1 MTPSHRRSIIPT
13 TPKRIVKGAAG
24 GSIMWARRTRIL
36 VLGAVLTSALLA
48 TLLLQSPVPTQTVD
62 ELMASPKDHLDQEVA
77 VRGEVQ
83 DGTINNGSMTFVL
96 EGETSS
102 VMVRFADASVSN
114 GLDDN
119 RTVYA
124 EGVLTYVDG
133 TYLLE
138 ANIIKTSC
146 PSKYEEAA
154 ENA

>member
-1 MTPSHRRSIIPT
+1 MA
-13 TPKRIVKGAAG
+13 KA
-24 GSIMWARRTRIL
+24 MWARRTRIL

-62 ELMASPKDHLDQEVA
+62 ELMVNPSQHLNQEVA

-83 DGTINNGSMTFVL
+83 DGTIDNSTMMFVL
-96 EGETSS
+96 EGASS
-102 VMVRFADASVSN
+102 TLIVEFIDASVSN

-124 EGVLTYVDG
+124 EGVLTQVNGDYV
-133 TYLLE
+133 LE

-146 PSKYEEAA
+146 PSKYEETS
-154 ENA
+154 ETQ